1 MTRQRVRVLHVVQS
15 LNWGGMER
23 VVSDLITHTNADR
36 FEQHL
41 LCLQYLGRFSE
52 GLEKVATL
60 HVAEP
65 MSRLSLVNPRTLA
78 RQIARIAPDVVHT
91 HSGVWYKTSLA
102 ARRAGVRRLVHTEH
116 GRRTPDPWSDR
127 LLDGAAA
134 RRTDVVVAVSDRLAR
149 ALPRALRVRT
159 AKVVCIPNGVDT
171 RLYRPVPDTGVLRHE
186 LGLSASTV
194 VIGSIGR
201 LEPVKAYDGM
211 VDAFADFAR
220 RPAGREAVLV
230 VAGEGS
236 TRDALDAQIARRGLS
251 GRVHLLG
258 WRSDINDLL
267 SAFTIF
273 SMSSMSEGTSISL
286 LEAMSMGLPPVVT
299 DVGGNADVLGPS
311 LSSGLVPFGNSTAL
325 ADAWETNLAG
335 RETASQAARARVLG
349 GFDLDAVAAAYERVY
364 LTHAGEP
371 AGAIDASPRARMAT

>member
-23 VVSDLITHTNADR
+23 VVSDLITHTNADQ

-52 GLEKVATL
+52 GLEQVATL

-171 RLYRPVPDTGVLRHE
+171 RLYRPVPDTGVLRRE

-220 RPAGREAVLV
+220 RPVGRDAVLV

-236 TRDALDAQIARRGLS
+236 TRDGARRAD
-251 GRVHLLG
+251 RAA
-258 WRSDINDLL
+258 SDYRDVCTCWVGELI
-267 SAFTIF
+267 ST
-273 SMSSMSEGTSISL
+273 TSYQRLRYS
-286 LEAMSMGLPPVVT
+286 
-299 DVGGNADVLGPS
+299 
-311 LSSGLVPFGNSTAL
+311 
-325 ADAWETNLAG
+325 
-335 RETASQAARARVLG
+335 RCRR
-349 GFDLDAVAAAYERVY
+349 
-364 LTHAGEP
+364 
-371 AGAIDASPRARMAT
+371 